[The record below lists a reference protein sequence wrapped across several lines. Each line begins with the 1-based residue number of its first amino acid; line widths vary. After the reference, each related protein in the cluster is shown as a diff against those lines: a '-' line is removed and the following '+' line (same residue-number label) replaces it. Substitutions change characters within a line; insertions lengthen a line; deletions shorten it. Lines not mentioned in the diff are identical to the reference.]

1 LQISDYLL
9 TIASLLVQLAVAVI
23 GLSIYGCLICLA
35 FYAFLYIGV
44 HLFRWT
50 RKRWTL
56 CTARSR
62 D

>member
-1 LQISDYLL
+1 MSDYLL
-9 TIASLLVQLAVAVI
+9 RIARFLLQLATAVI

-35 FYAFLYIGV
+35 VYAFFYIGV
-44 HLFRWT
+44 HLIRWT

-56 CTARSR
+56 CTARWR

>member
-1 LQISDYLL
+1 MSDYLL
-9 TIASLLVQLAVAVI
+9 TIASLLEQLAVAVI

-56 CTARSR
+56 CTGRSR